1 MKLTKAEKD
10 FIKEGI
16 TKEMYYGTRY
26 FEPSAKIERVYWS
39 KVNIIGFNDG
49 RRVYSFQY
57 KTSDRDYTVNYF
69 EPVEELE
76 RFRRSKSR
84 DKKIKELLG

>member
-16 TKEMYYGTRY
+16 IKNMYYGTRY
-26 FEPSAKIERVYWS
+26 FQPSAKIERVYWS
-39 KVNIIGFNDG
+39 KVNVISHYDDEV
-49 RRVYSFQY
+49 VYSFEY
-57 KTSDRDYTVNYF
+57 KTSDRDYTITYL
-69 EPVEELE
+69 EPVKELE

-84 DKKIKELLG
+84 DKKLKSLGI